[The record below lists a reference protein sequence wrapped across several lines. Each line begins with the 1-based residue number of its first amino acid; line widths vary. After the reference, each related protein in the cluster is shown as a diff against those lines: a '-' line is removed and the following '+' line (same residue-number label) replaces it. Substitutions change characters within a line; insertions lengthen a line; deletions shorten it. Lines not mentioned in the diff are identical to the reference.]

1 MYGPFSYVKAG
12 VYGPFC
18 YLKIPQPQ
26 VRFNIEASKPNR
38 MMMNTLIKKVKADE
52 RTRAIIRNG
61 LEIGQRSIFVIS
73 GDKPHDQIAKLYF
86 IIREEEGNRDL
97 VSKEVVWCYEDKLEL
112 RSRKKMAKQVECLR
126 RHGILDLEKCPPFS
140 FFLEFAP
147 ITPCW
152 YEDSERILGNNTFG
166 MCVFQDFEVLTPNL
180 LATTIQTVDVG
191 GLVILLIPS
200 WERFI
205 TESHSWAVDEHV
217 LLSLASCR
225 LYKVIDDKLN
235 VLPISSQP
243 QPPHIE
249 EDFTRQMS
257 RLMIHQG
264 EPYINPL
271 DPTQHQL
278 LVNMGPLHP
287 SMRMTTSPYHHHHH
301 HDIVK
306 CLLLK

>member
-1 MYGPFSYVKAG
+1 MM
-12 VYGPFC
+12 
-18 YLKIPQPQ
+18 
-26 VRFNIEASKPNR
+26 NNR
-38 MMMNTLIKKVKADE
+38 MMNTVIKKVKADE

-86 IIREEEGNRDL
+86 ILRQEEGNRDL

-112 RSRKKMAKQVECLR
+112 RSRRKLAKQVECLR
-126 RHGILDLEKCPPFS
+126 RHGVLDLEKCPPFS

-200 WERFI
+200 W
-205 TESHSWAVDEHV
+205 
-217 LLSLASCR
+217 
-225 LYKVIDDKLN
+225 
-235 VLPISSQP
+235 P

-249 EDFTRQMS
+249 EDLGVGGLHQTDVTPHDSPRRAVYQPIGSYTASASRQYGTIAP
-257 RLMIHQG
+257 IH
-264 EPYINPL
+264 E
-271 DPTQHQL
+271 DDH
-278 LVNMGPLHP
+278 
-287 SMRMTTSPYHHHHH
+287 
-301 HDIVK
+301 
-306 CLLLK
+306 